1 MSWAHP
7 ETSSRKTLWNID
19 SGLSKFT
26 RSCAHPQ
33 ASWGQKRAERAS
45 GVTTVLGLLRCG
57 PIFNASCLQQGFA
70 WIALVKFTSHAPL
83 QKVSAREHIFMLQ
96 NSAAKCVNNR
106 TYRTL
111 HMFMLQD
118 LVLQLAV

>member
-45 GVTTVLGLLRCG
+45 GVTTVLGLLRCWLTTQRRTQLL
-57 PIFNASCLQQGFA
+57 PHADMASPCVRVGTDDSWSL
-70 WIALVKFTSHAPL
+70 TS
-83 QKVSAREHIFMLQ
+83 KNE
-96 NSAAKCVNNR
+96 
-106 TYRTL
+106 
-111 HMFMLQD
+111 QD
-118 LVLQLAV
+118 AG